1 MTEPTLTEPTL
12 TEPTLAQRVARLED
26 IEAIKD
32 LTARYAT
39 AVNKGWNGKTL
50 DLEAIPSIF
59 ATDARW
65 QSRDMGIAT
74 EGLDAIVAGLPEST
88 AMVQFSMHTF
98 LNPVIVVDAD
108 TATGSWLMWIA
119 SIINDDPRA
128 VYLSADMTYTRT
140 DRGWRILGVDVH
152 HGMLLSAT
160 CATGAAPQT

>member
-26 IEAIKD
+26 IEAIKGV
-32 LTARYAT
+32 TARYAT
-39 AVNKGWNGKTL
+39 AVNKGWNEKTL

-65 QSRDMGIAT
+65 ESREMGIVT
-74 EGLDAIVAGLPEST
+74 EGLDAIVAGIPEQT

-98 LNPVIVVDAD
+98 LNPVITVAAD

-119 SIINDDPRA
+119 SIIGNDPRA

-140 DRGWRILGVDVH
+140 EQGWRIHGIEVH
-152 HGMLLSAT
+152 HGMVLSSSSAT
-160 CATGAAPQT
+160 QR